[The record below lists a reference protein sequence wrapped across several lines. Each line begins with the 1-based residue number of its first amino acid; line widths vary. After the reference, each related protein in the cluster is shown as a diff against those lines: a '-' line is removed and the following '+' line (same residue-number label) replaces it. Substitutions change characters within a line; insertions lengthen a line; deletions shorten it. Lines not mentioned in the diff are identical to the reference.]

1 MAKVS
6 TLANEQLNPVD
17 GDLLEVSHET
27 ATGSGVWGSFKMKL
41 STLKAYILGYKL
53 RSYTFSAH
61 DVYIEVILARYE
73 QLVNINVRTDGIS
86 LTVENS
92 GLGTLYVDN
101 ETGDCFPI
109 NFYAKHA
116 TEVNRTIII
125 TPSNDCVI
133 KILSIEN
140 V

>member
-53 RSYTFSAH
+53 RSYTFAAH

-86 LTVENS
+86 LTVENT
-92 GLGTLYVDN
+92 GLGITLVDN
-101 ETGDCFPI
+101 EAGNCFLV
-109 NFYAKHA
+109 NHYANDSVEA
-116 TEVNRTIII
+116 NRTIII
-125 TPSNDCVI
+125 TPSDDCVI
-133 KILSIEN
+133 RILSIEN